1 MGSSHSGWT
10 PLGLPQ
16 PKAVCISW
24 VHTAQAHGALQGY
37 CPKWALHFMHFPGL
51 SDSGSWFSPGA
62 QTGLAVHFVPFPGRS
77 ISGDL
82 VLGECT
88 VSGGLYIL
96 YTSPV
101 PAAWSP
107 RCAMRA
113 QSQVCCVSPL
123 GSWSQ
128 AVTLLA
134 DVNCSGSQENVISS
148 WEPAHSLVEDGVSGA
163 EIAVAPCL
171 PALAVTHLPLCLW
184 GERALYGSSPLV
196 FA

>member
-1 MGSSHSGWT
+1 MDHTGFATGKLPLPRQCVFPGSTLLRLQGS
-10 PLGLPQ
+10 
-16 PKAVCISW
+16 
-24 VHTAQAHGALQGY
+24 LQGY
-37 CPKWALHFMHFPGL
+37 CPKWALHFMHIPGL
-51 SDSGSWFSPGA
+51 SDSGSWFSSGA
-62 QTGLAVHFVPFPGRS
+62 QTGLAVHFVPFPGWS

-88 VSGGLYIL
+88 VSGGLCIL

-113 QSQVCCVSPL
+113 QFQVCCVSPL

-163 EIAVAPCL
+163 EIAAAPFL

-196 FA
+196 FT